1 MKSLNSSSLAV
12 KNCAPESKH
21 APPNR
26 LLASLPPIDEDFST
40 ICVLI
45 LWLSKLSPA
54 LQPASPAPIIN
65 TSTCCKI
72 GAQGFFLNELLH
84 LTEQKRTSS
93 QHLLH
98 FFRHVKLL
106 LHVMQVFLGKSLFFC
121 ITINQLYRSSVLSI
135 IH

>member
-1 MKSLNSSSLAV
+1 MRIPLLYCALIYTVINEVFKLIISGC

-45 LWLSKLSPA
+45 LWLSRLSPA

-72 GAQGFFLNELLH
+72 GAQGFFLNKLLH

-98 FFRHVKLL
+98 FFRHVEA
-106 LHVMQVFLGKSLFFC
+106 
-121 ITINQLYRSSVLSI
+121 SI
-135 IH
+135 ACHTGFSR